1 MMWDGKSDSHF
12 RRHQHHIILIT
23 SIMLLSLDYQD
34 VGCDSDDVRMWDGEP
49 EKSENEERR
58 LVAVLAFVNLI
69 ASPFRRHH
77 HYPTIHHHRVSCIQT
92 HWQADKKLCCIG
104 SVKIEIAAITLLLS
118 LLQIPE
124 FAFQDFRVLVSFSR
138 FLKSGWLF
146 QIAACSI
153 LIWPRSANALVG
165 GAFDAIFKATLST
178 STSLWSC
185 FLFDRQIVDLRIS
198 EGVSRR
204 KSISIIQLR
213 PAQFS
218 LFYCFL

>member
-1 MMWDGKSDSHF
+1 MWE
-12 RRHQHHIILIT
+12 L
-23 SIMLLSLDYQD
+23 
-34 VGCDSDDVRMWDGEP
+34 WDGEP

-104 SVKIEIAAITLLLS
+104 SVKMEIVAITLLLS

-165 GAFDAIFKATLST
+165 GAFDAIFKAALST
-178 STSLWSC
+178 STSLWNC
-185 FLFDRQIVDLRIS
+185 FVYKYFTLELFPLWQANCWSANLRGSVTQKKHLRVFARIS
-198 EGVSRR
+198 QCNCSKVTPTM
-204 KSISIIQLR
+204 KSFIQLR

>member
-1 MMWDGKSDSHF
+1 MWE
-12 RRHQHHIILIT
+12 L
-23 SIMLLSLDYQD
+23 
-34 VGCDSDDVRMWDGEP
+34 WDGEP

-69 ASPFRRHH
+69 ASPFRLH
-77 HYPTIHHHRVSCIQT
+77 HHHRVSCIQT
-92 HWQADKKLCCIG
+92 HWQADKKLCCIK
-104 SVKIEIAAITLLLS
+104 SIKIEIAAITLLLS

-124 FAFQDFRVLVSFSR
+124 FAFQDLRVLVSFSR
-138 FLKSGWLF
+138 FQKSGWLF

-165 GAFDAIFKATLST
+165 GAFDAIFNAALST

-204 KSISIIQLR
+204 KSISGFSQEYRSATVQRWLR
-213 PAQFS
+213 QWKALSNWDLLSFR
-218 LFYCFL
+218 CFIASFPRSERK

>member
-1 MMWDGKSDSHF
+1 MWE
-12 RRHQHHIILIT
+12 L
-23 SIMLLSLDYQD
+23 
-34 VGCDSDDVRMWDGEP
+34 WDGEP

-77 HYPTIHHHRVSCIQT
+77 HDPTIHHHRVSCIQT
-92 HWQADKKLCCIG
+92 HWQADKKLCCLG
-104 SVKIEIAAITLLLS
+104 SVKIEIAAITLLSS

-124 FAFQDFRVLVSFSR
+124 IVFQDFRILVSFSR

-165 GAFDAIFKATLST
+165 GAFDAIFKAALST
-178 STSLWSC
+178 STSLWRC
-185 FLFDRQIVDLRIS
+185 FLFDKENVNLGIS
-198 EGVSRR
+198 EKVLRR
-204 KSISIIQLR
+204 KNISGCLYHRAAVQRWLRQWNASSNWDLPIFRCSIVSHK
-213 PAQFS
+213 AASFDVWEKVEK
-218 LFYCFL
+218 